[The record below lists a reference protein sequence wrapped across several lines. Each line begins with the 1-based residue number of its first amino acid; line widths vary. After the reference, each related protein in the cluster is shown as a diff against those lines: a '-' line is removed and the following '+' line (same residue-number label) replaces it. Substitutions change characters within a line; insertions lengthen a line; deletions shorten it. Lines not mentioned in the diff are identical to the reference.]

1 MIHVREKFELP
12 AAPEEVWNLLSDP
25 ARVAPCITGATLG
38 SLNSNGRYPGTMS
51 VRFGPTVVAFRGEV
65 GLGYDHAARIC
76 TIEGRGADQKGVSNA
91 SASWIVKVTGDIG
104 TTVDVDGRFDLT
116 GPLAAFAR
124 TGGVHVARALL
135 ADFFANVAAR
145 LQGANAETAE
155 QARADS
161 PPNPRAELAPVPAA
175 ASLNG
180 AAFLWRVLRDVLRR
194 MFKRPT

>member
-1 MIHVREKFELP
+1 MIHVREKFEVP

-25 ARVAPCITGATLG
+25 ARIAPCIPGATLG

-51 VRFGPTVVAFRGEV
+51 VRFGATVVAFRGEV
-65 GLGYDHAARIC
+65 SLGYDHSARTC
-76 TIEGRGADQKGVSNA
+76 TIEGRGADRKGVSNA

-124 TGGVHVARALL
+124 TGGIHVARALL
-135 ADFFANVAAR
+135 ADFFDNIAVR
-145 LQGANAETAE
+145 LHGANAETAGR
-155 QARADS
+155 ARAGA
-161 PPNPRAELAPVPAA
+161 PNSRTEPAPVPAV

-180 AAFLWRVLRDVLRR
+180 VTIFWRVLRDW
-194 MFKRPT
+194 